1 MTTETFTI
9 DGTEYTWY
17 NYTEPLEVL
26 NAVDVNN
33 AQANCETIKAILTAK
48 GYNLAELSEETANYN
63 TPLIK
68 VIDVLNSI
76 EYNLDVLNDTDVKS
90 VYYGGSFRVVPNG
103 HAHNTEQIWR
113 WFQVLNDILPI
124 AKGEVG
130 KWGYLLCTDGYP
142 TINGKR
148 ILIRGDLVG

>member
-1 MTTETFTI
+1 MTTETFEFKGKT
-9 DGTEYTWY
+9 YTWY

-33 AQANCETIKAILTAK
+33 AQANCETIKSLLTDN
-48 GYNLAELSEETANYN
+48 GYSIDELSNETANYN
-63 TPLIK
+63 SPLVKI
-68 VIDVLNSI
+68 VDILNGI
-76 EYNLDVLNDTDVKS
+76 EYNLDVLNEQGVLS
-90 VYYGGSFRVVPNG
+90 VYYGDSFRVVPRG
-103 HAHNTEQIWR
+103 LAHNTEQIWR
-113 WFQVLNDILPI
+113 WFEVLNDLLPI

-130 KWGYLLCTDGYP
+130 KWGYLLCVDGYP